1 MIKITKLAYYID
13 ICCGDLLD
21 YLRILRE
28 ICLILAPFALILLNF
43 SVFCVIL
50 ASFA

>member
-1 MIKITKLAYYID
+1 MIKITKLANYID
-13 ICCGDLLD
+13 FWCGDLLN

-28 ICLILAPFALILLNF
+28 IFLILAPFALILNF

-50 ASFA
+50 ASFT